1 MTVEIILSNIISNIF
16 CKQKKGI
23 HRCTQ
28 LRLQNFLTYKEKLVH
43 KLEHRTFIKPKE
55 LEGLPPGTKV
65 SCVFFS
71 WWYFFLM
78 FIFGFFIFN

>member
-1 MTVEIILSNIISNIF
+1 MVEIILSNIISNIF

-23 HRCTQ
+23 HRCSQ
-28 LRLQNFLTYKEKLVH
+28 CRLQFLTYKEKLVH

-65 SCVFFS
+65 SCVFSPLVFFFYNV
-71 WWYFFLM
+71 YFWLLYF
-78 FIFGFFIFN
+78 

>member
-28 LRLQNFLTYKEKLVH
+28 CRLQFLTYKEKLVH

-65 SCVFFS
+65 SCVFFLLVVFFPNV
-71 WWYFFLM
+71 YFWLLYF
-78 FIFGFFIFN
+78 